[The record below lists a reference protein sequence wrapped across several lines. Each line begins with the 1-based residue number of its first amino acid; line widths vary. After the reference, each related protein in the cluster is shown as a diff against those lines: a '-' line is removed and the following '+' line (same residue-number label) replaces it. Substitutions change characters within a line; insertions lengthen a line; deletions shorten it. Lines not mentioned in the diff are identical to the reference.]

1 MRNALEADGWTITH
15 DPFKVS
21 VDGIG
26 FEVDLG
32 AEKLLGAEK
41 SGRKIA
47 VEVKSFLHASLVT
60 DFHQAIGQCLSYQ
73 SAFKLNHIERVLYLA
88 VPFRV
93 YAQMRNSRFY
103 FAALEEAS
111 IRLIV
116 FDLTTET
123 IVEWKE

>member
-1 MRNALEADGWTITH
+1 MRNALEEDGWTITH

-32 AEKLLGAEK
+32 TEKLLGAEK

-47 VEVKSFLHASLVT
+47 VEVKSFLRASLVT
-60 DFHQAIGQCLSYQ
+60 DFHQAIGQCLSYK
-73 SAFKLNHIERVLYLA
+73 SAFKLNNIERVLYLGI
-88 VPFRV
+88 PLRV
-93 YAQMRNSRFY
+93 YVQMKNARFY
-103 FAALEEAS
+103 FATLEEAG
-111 IRLIV
+111 ICLIV

-123 IVEWKE
+123 IVAWKE